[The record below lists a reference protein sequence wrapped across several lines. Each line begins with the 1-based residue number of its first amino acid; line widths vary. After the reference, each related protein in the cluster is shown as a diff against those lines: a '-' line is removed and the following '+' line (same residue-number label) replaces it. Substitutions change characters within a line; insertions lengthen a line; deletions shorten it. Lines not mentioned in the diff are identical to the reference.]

1 MPVQHRHR
9 IGKVT
14 PVYVLTEYA
23 ASGVVGAVL
32 CTADVIIVIPLT
44 LKHRVADVGSRN
56 ADPCVYVGVYLLERR
71 KVNGVLDRR
80 CVYVGIDVLA
90 GTALADPAP
99 RVLGDDVAYYIPCAK
114 SQHQECDRKQDR
126 IQGLFAFFLIFHL
139 SPQSAKNSTASLI
152 AAMEFFASIKL
163 LVYDEL
169 ATAEN
174 RSTQCQHSGCNDPV
188 DRTGVAGL
196 RTGSGVIGIGIGIS
210 VIGAYY
216 GIIRRKSNAAQREY

>member
-32 CTADVIIVIPLT
+32 CTADVIIVITLT

-99 RVLGDDVAYYIPCAK
+99 RVLGDDVALYTM
-114 SQHQECDRKQDR
+114 RKKPAPR
-126 IQGLFAFFLIFHL
+126 VR
-139 SPQSAKNSTASLI
+139 PQAGSHT
-152 AAMEFFASIKL
+152 
-163 LVYDEL
+163 
-169 ATAEN
+169 
-174 RSTQCQHSGCNDPV
+174 RSFCSFSYFP
-188 DRTGVAGL
+188 
-196 RTGSGVIGIGIGIS
+196 S
-210 VIGAYY
+210 
-216 GIIRRKSNAAQREY
+216 